1 MTTDASEVP
10 TRPPPTTSS
19 QDERPRRRRTRPP
32 RVEVPDYTSGHES
45 ETTNGN
51 LTDSSILSE
60 RRTRESMAERMQRR
74 RKSQVNMEEIQNNL
88 SKIESQRQRSR
99 EDSTEQQG
107 GVEEVRDRRVRVGVH
122 VTSKSNHR
130 AALLLVMV
138 TGKMVNDPF
147 HFQVA
152 DPRRTLGM
160 VNFFDFPA
168 VCSDNFVK
176 QQVDTPFPLVLEIL
190 DQYCFLSSFCAPHE
204 VGLPRNKLKVTSFH
218 VFTWVMLT
226 YFGITFSTA
235 SHLQGKHSF
244 LIDP

>member
-1 MTTDASEVP
+1 MAFYNWYSDAALSHLISQVLRTVVHVLDTDLISDAGMTTDASEVP

-51 LTDSSILSE
+51 LTDSSIQSE

-107 GVEEVRDRRVRVGVH
+107 GVEEVRDRRVRVGLH
-122 VTSKSNHR
+122 VTSKS
-130 AALLLVMV
+130 
-138 TGKMVNDPF
+138 
-147 HFQVA
+147 
-152 DPRRTLGM
+152 
-160 VNFFDFPA
+160 
-168 VCSDNFVK
+168 
-176 QQVDTPFPLVLEIL
+176 
-190 DQYCFLSSFCAPHE
+190 
-204 VGLPRNKLKVTSFH
+204 
-218 VFTWVMLT
+218 
-226 YFGITFSTA
+226 
-235 SHLQGKHSF
+235 
-244 LIDP
+244 